1 MKTDQSQFLAQW
13 EEDELSA
20 EVIFDERFQIDN
32 DPFHLGEKNGLLK
45 VHSLFSLMGLN
56 HAYVTSMGRS
66 EDLDAEIQCIVAS
79 KYLTVAGN
87 RLNMFCHCELNWQ
100 PQPHYHIN
108 TVLKGKLDLPTDRL
122 TGVVGLREL
131 RKSIE
136 DAKDGQL
143 VAEQKREDLAATAP
157 IAPNEDVVVT
167 LSGDDC
173 STTSEDETCAL
184 MN

>member
-87 RLNMFCHCELNWQ
+87 RLNMFCHSELN
-100 PQPHYHIN
+100 
-108 TVLKGKLDLPTDRL
+108 
-122 TGVVGLREL
+122 
-131 RKSIE
+131 
-136 DAKDGQL
+136 
-143 VAEQKREDLAATAP
+143 
-157 IAPNEDVVVT
+157 
-167 LSGDDC
+167 
-173 STTSEDETCAL
+173 
-184 MN
+184 

>member
-1 MKTDQSQFLAQW
+1 M
-13 EEDELSA
+13 
-20 EVIFDERFQIDN
+20 
-32 DPFHLGEKNGLLK
+32 
-45 VHSLFSLMGLN
+45 
-56 HAYVTSMGRS
+56 
-66 EDLDAEIQCIVAS
+66 
-79 KYLTVAGN
+79 
-87 RLNMFCHCELNWQ
+87 
-100 PQPHYHIN
+100 
-108 TVLKGKLDLPTDRL
+108 PTDRL

-143 VAEQKREDLAATAP
+143 VAEQKREDVAATAP
-157 IAPNEDVVVT
+157 IAANEDVVVT

>member
-66 EDLDAEIQCIVAS
+66 EDLDAEIRCIVAS

-87 RLNMFCHCELNWQ
+87 RLNMFCHCELN
-100 PQPHYHIN
+100 
-108 TVLKGKLDLPTDRL
+108 
-122 TGVVGLREL
+122 
-131 RKSIE
+131 
-136 DAKDGQL
+136 
-143 VAEQKREDLAATAP
+143 
-157 IAPNEDVVVT
+157 
-167 LSGDDC
+167 
-173 STTSEDETCAL
+173 
-184 MN
+184 

>member
-1 MKTDQSQFLAQW
+1 M
-13 EEDELSA
+13 
-20 EVIFDERFQIDN
+20 
-32 DPFHLGEKNGLLK
+32 
-45 VHSLFSLMGLN
+45 
-56 HAYVTSMGRS
+56 
-66 EDLDAEIQCIVAS
+66 
-79 KYLTVAGN
+79 
-87 RLNMFCHCELNWQ
+87 
-100 PQPHYHIN
+100 
-108 TVLKGKLDLPTDRL
+108 KGKLDLPTDRL

-143 VAEQKREDLAATAP
+143 VAEQKREDVAATAP

>member
-66 EDLDAEIQCIVAS
+66 EDLDAEIQCIVVPS

-87 RLNMFCHCELNWQ
+87 RLNMFCHCELN
-100 PQPHYHIN
+100 
-108 TVLKGKLDLPTDRL
+108 
-122 TGVVGLREL
+122 
-131 RKSIE
+131 
-136 DAKDGQL
+136 
-143 VAEQKREDLAATAP
+143 
-157 IAPNEDVVVT
+157 
-167 LSGDDC
+167 
-173 STTSEDETCAL
+173 
-184 MN
+184 